1 MDIGLRAPF
10 VKKSSFACSGLFASK
25 SLGGQ
30 PRAYI
35 LFPSQIYP
43 AKGFIGLDLVLWPVN
58 TAVLYSVQ
66 RQVTQPVKELA
77 PSHRVI
83 RFNAFEVDLRVGEV
97 RKHGF
102 RIRLQDQPVHGLQIM
117 LE

>member
-10 VKKSSFACSGLFASK
+10 VRKGPFACWALFASK

-43 AKGFIGLDLVLWPVN
+43 AKGFIGLDLVLWPAN
-58 TAVLYSVQ
+58 YGGAILRPTAGYSA
-66 RQVTQPVKELA
+66 RE
-77 PSHRVI
+77 
-83 RFNAFEVDLRVGEV
+83 
-97 RKHGF
+97 
-102 RIRLQDQPVHGLQIM
+102 RIRSIPRGHPLQRVRGGFTRRRGPQARL
-117 LE
+117 

>member
-10 VKKSSFACSGLFASK
+10 VRKGPFACWALFASK

-43 AKGFIGLDLVLWPVN
+43 AKDFIGLDLVQFCPSSQPPNRWSDG
-58 TAVLYSVQ
+58 TAGYRAIVFPRTVQSVLTRASIVS
-66 RQVTQPVKELA
+66 RRTPSA
-77 PSHRVI
+77 P
-83 RFNAFEVDLRVGEV
+83 E
-97 RKHGF
+97 
-102 RIRLQDQPVHGLQIM
+102 
-117 LE
+117 